1 MESKMAVR
9 YGPEVWTTARGM
21 IEAGASV
28 ADVSRALGMTQQGI
42 RARMTKEDWPKP
54 RKRERAVAA
63 ASPRKPRRTNA
74 NQSQQSRINANQLHL
89 DGTTEIPSQ
98 LATTFP
104 PGLLAALSESTSPA
118 EFQKV
123 FSQYA
128 KSLIAQGVAEIA
140 PPTSIRDL
148 ATLHGLI
155 YKADGLDK
163 ADKAG
168 GVAPLVN
175 PLRTV
180 SRAATRV
187 IEVDPTPGSAEF
199 DAWEV

>member
-1 MESKMAVR
+1 MQNKSAVR
-9 YGPEVWTTARGM
+9 YGPEVWQHATRM
-21 IEAGASV
+21 LQAGASV
-28 ADVSRALGMTQQGI
+28 LEVSKALGMTQQAI
-42 RARMTKEDWPKP
+42 RSRIKTGSLEKP
-54 RKRERAVAA
+54 GKRGRAVAA
-63 ASPRKPRRTNA
+63 ACEKGRSRVTSTYLDTTIRAEKLQNA
-74 NQSQQSRINANQLHL
+74 TPEPENPPAALSL
-89 DGTTEIPSQ
+89 
-98 LATTFP
+98 P
-104 PGLLAALSESTSPA
+104 PGILAALSESASPA

-163 ADKAG
+163 QDKAG

-187 IEVDPTPGSAEF
+187 IEVEPVPGSAEF
-199 DAWEV
+199 EAWEV